1 MLKIISFFAVLISC
15 CDVFASTDT
24 SFEEFFRTH
33 KLVSLL
39 INPDNGAIVD
49 ANDAAVDFY
58 GYSAQHIRQMAI
70 QDINMLSPEQVA
82 IERLEA
88 KSENRNYFIF
98 RHRLANDSIKTVQ
111 VFSSPII
118 VDGKK
123 LLFSI
128 IRDISSEREIQ
139 QQLWHY
145 QSNLETL
152 VDKQVSI
159 LKKQSKQQS
168 IYQFLAI
175 IALAAFSI
183 FLIFLLKRKN
193 IIERQIKTLSRIVQ
207 QSPVAIATL
216 DKHGHITYSNAEFEA
231 RQRSKDLLNTNKN
244 KSFIDP
250 YQAHNQN
257 LERLKD
263 KMHQGEDWLGELR
276 SVNKQGHE
284 YWDMTNVFPLTDA
297 ADNAKHVVISQDIT
311 RLKEHEKQLRLASTV
326 FHTATE
332 AVMVCDIDNKILAT
346 NKAFTKITGYTE
358 AEVLGRDPSILQS
371 GHHDRTF
378 YQHMFEQLESTGSWQ
393 GEISNRRKNGEI
405 YYEWLSITALTSPTG
420 QLEAYVSLFNDITK
434 RKRVEDKIYH
444 QANFDGLTGL
454 ANRNLFS
461 DRLKHS
467 LSQAQRQ
474 SSQLALMFI
483 DLDGF
488 KQINDNFGH
497 SQGDLLLQNVSQR
510 LTDSIRSSDMIARLG
525 GDEFAVIITKEK
537 DIEAV
542 DVIANK
548 IIREISKPFMLNNKE
563 GYVTASIGIVIFP
576 EDGDDVEELLTK
588 ADSAMYKAKA
598 NGRNNFQFFTK
609 EMDVDAQ
616 QKRELT
622 TELRAA
628 MKHGQFEVWF
638 QPIHDCKT
646 HHLTYSEALVRWNHP
661 ERGIVSPQSFI
672 PIAEDIGLINS
683 LGYFVLRQACD
694 QAAKWQILT
703 EDAPG
708 VAVNVSSIQ
717 FQQDDFAAQV
727 AKVLFDTQLPPEKLI
742 LEITESL
749 LIADDQK
756 VYEHLNTLKNLGI
769 SISLDDFGTGYSSL
783 SYLKRFPV
791 NKLKIDQSFVRGIG
805 EDHTD
810 TQLISAILS
819 MAKSLQMV
827 VVAEGVE
834 TEFQLEQIKALDCDL
849 VQGYVFSKPL
859 PADSFDDYLKQHIQ
873 H

>member
-1 MLKIISFFAVLISC
+1 MLKAISFFIVLISSC
-15 CDVFASTDT
+15 HAFASTDT

-39 INPDNGAIVD
+39 IDPDNGAIID
-49 ANDAAVDFY
+49 ANDAAVNFY
-58 GYSAQHIRQMAI
+58 GYSARHIRQMAI

-82 IERLEA
+82 NERLEA

-98 RHRLANDSIKTVQ
+98 RHKLANDTVKTVQ
-111 VFSSPII
+111 VYSSPIT
-118 VDGKK
+118 VNGEK

-128 IRDISSEREIQ
+128 IRDISSEREVQ

-159 LKKQSKQQS
+159 LKKQSQQQS
-168 IYQFLAI
+168 VYQFLAI
-175 IALAAFSI
+175 LALAAFSI
-183 FLIFLLKRKN
+183 FLIYLLKRKN
-193 IIERQIKTLSRIVQ
+193 AVERQIKTLSQIVQ

-216 DKHGHITYSNAEFEA
+216 NQHGEITYSNAEFETK
-231 RQRSKDLLNTNKN
+231 QRNNNLLNNNKN
-244 KSFIDP
+244 SEFTDS
-250 YQAHNQN
+250 YSNHNQN
-257 LERLKD
+257 LEHLKS
-263 KMHQGEDWLGELR
+263 KMNKGQDWQGELC
-276 SVNKQGHE
+276 SINKDGQE
-284 YWDMTNVFPLTDA
+284 YWEMTNVFPLSDA

-332 AVMVCDIDNKILAT
+332 AVMVCDINNKILAA

-358 AEVLGRDPSILQS
+358 AEVIGKDPSLLKS
-371 GHHDRTF
+371 GHHDKAF
-378 YQHMFEQLESTGSWQ
+378 YQHMFEQLEKNGSWQ

-405 YYEWLSITALTSPTG
+405 YYEWLSITALTSPSG

-467 LSQAQRQ
+467 LSHAQRQ

-497 SQGDLLLQNVSQR
+497 SQGDLLLQSVSQR
-510 LTDSIRSSDMIARLG
+510 LTDSMRSSDMIARLG
-525 GDEFAVIITKEK
+525 GDEFAIIVTKKK
-537 DIEAV
+537 DIEAIG
-542 DVIANK
+542 VIANK
-548 IIREISKPFMLNNKE
+548 IIREISKPFNLKNKE

-576 EDGDDVEELLTK
+576 DDGNDVEELLTK

-628 MKHGQFEVWF
+628 MTHDQFEVWF
-638 QPIHDCKT
+638 QPIHDCQT
-646 HHLTYSEALVRWNHP
+646 NHLTYSEALVRWNHP
-661 ERGIVSPQSFI
+661 ERGIISPQSFI
-672 PIAEDIGLINS
+672 PIAEDIGIING
-683 LGYFVLRQACD
+683 LGYLVLRKACEQAV
-694 QAAKWQILT
+694 KWQNIT
-703 EDAPG
+703 EHSPG

-717 FQQDDFAAQV
+717 FQQDDFSAQV

-756 VYEHLNTLKNLGI
+756 VYEQLNTLKKLGI
-769 SISLDDFGTGYSSL
+769 GISLDDFGTGYSSL
-783 SYLKRFPV
+783 SYLKRFPI
-791 NKLKIDQSFVRGIG
+791 NKLKIDRSFVRGIG
-805 EDHTD
+805 KDHTD

-834 TEFQLEQIKALDCDL
+834 TEYQLEQIKALNCDL

-859 PADSFDDYLKQHIQ
+859 PANSFDDYLRLHTQH
-873 H
+873 